1 MPERSVFRACPLCEA
16 ICGIEI
22 KLDEQDQI
30 VAIKGDDKDPFSRGH
45 VCPKAVALKDLHEDP
60 DRLRQPMRREG
71 DQWTPISWEQAYAEV
86 AKGLTQ
92 VKQQYGNN
100 AVGVYMGNPSVHNLG
115 ILTHA
120 PSALKSLHTR
130 SRFSATSVD
139 QLPHQLLAYWMFGHQ
154 FHVPIGDFDH
164 ADFVLMLGGNPMAS
178 NGSLMTIPDFRGRLK
193 DLKSRGGE
201 LVVIDPRRTETAQ
214 QATEHHF
221 IRPGTDAA
229 LLLAMLYT
237 LVDEA
242 LVDLEALPS
251 YLQGIDTAIAALE
264 GFTPEAASA
273 TTGIAAS
280 EIRELARRFAKAK
293 SGFVYGRMGVSVQ
306 AYASVCH
313 WAINMLNLLTG
324 RFDARGGVFLP
335 KAAWDNS
342 GAGSRPGHFAA
353 WHSRVSGLPEFGGE
367 LPASVMAEE
376 ILTPGEGQIRAMV
389 TIAGNPVLSTPDGR
403 GLDKALS
410 ELDFMVSLDPYLN
423 ETTRHAHII
432 LPPTSQLQKSHY
444 DITFNAFAIRNVT
457 RFNEAVFER
466 GEDERH
472 DWEILNGI
480 GAALAELSGEEY
492 RPLPDPEVL
501 VDMAVKNG
509 PYREPGEHG
518 PGLSV
523 EVLKQHPHGIDLG
536 PLQPNLPE
544 RLNTDN
550 KQIICAP
557 EPVLEDLPRVRADLF
572 TGKTD
577 DELLLI
583 GRRHVRSNNSWMHNS
598 HRLVK
603 GKSRC
608 TLMMHPSD
616 AEKRGLG
623 DGSMVEVATEVG
635 AVSIAL
641 ELSEDVAP
649 GVVCMPHGW
658 GHNRPGIR
666 MQTAEANAGVSY
678 NDLVATDRVDP
689 VSGNAA
695 LNAMPVRVAAQ
706 A

>member
-30 VAIKGDDKDPFSRGH
+30 TAIKGDDKDPFSRGH

-60 DRLRQPMRREG
+60 DRLRQPLRREG
-71 DQWTPISWEQAYAEV
+71 DNWVPIGWDDAYRDV
-86 AKGLTQ
+86 AKGLSR
-92 VKQQYGNN
+92 VKAEHGNN

-154 FHVPIGDFDH
+154 FQVPIGDFDH

-193 DLKSRGGE
+193 DLKARDGE
-201 LVVIDPRRTETAQ
+201 LVVIDPRRTETAL
-214 QATEHHF
+214 QATQHHF

-237 LVDEA
+237 LVEEQ
-242 LVDLEALPS
+242 LIDLEALPS
-251 YLQGIDTAIAALE
+251 YLEGVDTAIAALE

-273 TTGIAAS
+273 STGIEAGD
-280 EIRELARRFAKAK
+280 IRQLARRFAQAK

-313 WAINMLNLLTG
+313 WAINMLNLMTG

-353 WHSRVSGLPEFGGE
+353 WNSRVSGLPEFGGE

-410 ELDFMVSLDPYLN
+410 ELGFMVSIDPYLN

-457 RFNEAVFER
+457 RFNEAVYPR

-480 GAALAELSGEEY
+480 GGALADLAGEEY

-509 PYREPGEHG
+509 PYREAGEHG
-518 PGLSV
+518 PGLSL

-536 PLQPNLPE
+536 PLKANLPD

-550 KQIICAP
+550 KHIVCAP
-557 EPVLEDLPRVRADLF
+557 EPVLNDLPRIRADLF
-572 TGKTD
+572 GGAHG

-608 TLMMHPSD
+608 TLMMHPDD
-616 AEKRGLG
+616 AQKRSLS
-623 DGSMVEVATEVG
+623 DGSMVEVATGVG

-658 GHNRPGIR
+658 GHDRPGIR

-678 NDLVATDRVDP
+678 NDLVATDRFDP

-695 LNAMPVRVAAQ
+695 LNAMPVQVSAQ

>member
-1 MPERSVFRACPLCEA
+1 MSERSVFRACPLCEA
-16 ICGIEI
+16 ICGLEI
-22 KLDEQDQI
+22 KVDEQDQI
-30 VAIKGDDKDPFSRGH
+30 TAIKGDDKDPFSRGH
-45 VCPKAVALKDLHEDP
+45 ICPKAVALKDLHEDP
-60 DRLRQPMRREG
+60 DRLRQPMRRDGE
-71 DQWTPISWEQAYAEV
+71 QWTPISWEEAYTEV
-86 AKGLTQ
+86 AKGLTR

-100 AVGVYMGNPSVHNLG
+100 AVGVYMGNPSVHNIG

-139 QLPHQLLAYWMFGHQ
+139 QLPHQLMAYWMFGHQ
-154 FHVPIGDFDH
+154 FFVPSCDFDH

-193 DLKSRGGE
+193 DLKARGGE

-214 QATEHHF
+214 QASEHHF

-237 LVDEA
+237 LVDEQ
-242 LVDLEALPS
+242 LVDLDALPN
-251 YLQGIDTAIAALE
+251 YLQGVDTALAALE

-273 TTGIAAS
+273 STGMAAT

-306 AYASVCH
+306 AYGTVCH
-313 WAINMLNLLTG
+313 WAINMLNVLTG

-335 KAAWDNS
+335 KAVWDNA

-389 TIAGNPVLSTPDGR
+389 TIAGNPVLSTPDGQ
-403 GLDKALS
+403 GLDKAFS

-466 GEDERH
+466 GEHERH

-480 GAALAELSGEEY
+480 GAALAELTGEEY
-492 RPLPDPEVL
+492 RSLPDPEVL

-509 PYREPGEHG
+509 PYGKPGEHG

-523 EVLKQHPHGIDLG
+523 DVLKQHPHGLDLG

-544 RLNTDN
+544 RLNTEG
-550 KQIICAP
+550 KQIVCAP
-557 EPVLEDLPRVRADLF
+557 EPVIDDLPRVRAELF
-572 TGKTD
+572 SGNHD

-608 TLMMHPSD
+608 TLMMNPAD
-616 AEKRGLG
+616 AEKRGLT
-623 DGSMVEVATEVG
+623 DNEMVEVATSVG

-641 ELSEDVAP
+641 ELTDDVAP

-666 MQTAEANAGVSY
+666 MQTAEAVAGVSY
-678 NDLVATDRVDP
+678 NDLVATDRFDP

-695 LNAMPVRVAAQ
+695 LNAMPVTVAAQ

>member
-1 MPERSVFRACPLCEA
+1 MPERSVFRACPLCET

>member
-280 EIRELARRFAKAK
+280 EIRELARRFAKAN

>member
-71 DQWTPISWEQAYAEV
+71 DNWVPIGWDEAYAEV
-86 AKGLTQ
+86 AKGLSQ
-92 VKQQYGNN
+92 AKERYGNN

-193 DLKSRGGE
+193 DLKVRDGE
-201 LVVIDPRRTETAQ
+201 LVVIDPRRTETAL

-237 LVDEA
+237 LVDEQ

-251 YLQGIDTAIAALE
+251 YLEGVDTAIAALE

-273 TTGIAAS
+273 STGIEAGD
-280 EIRELARRFAKAK
+280 IRELARRFARAK

-410 ELDFMVSLDPYLN
+410 ELDFMVSIDPYLN

-457 RFNEAVFER
+457 RFNEAVYPR

-480 GAALAELSGEEY
+480 GGALADLAGEEY

-509 PYREPGEHG
+509 PYREAGEHG
-518 PGLSV
+518 PALSL

-550 KQIICAP
+550 KRIVCAP
-557 EPVLEDLPRVRADLF
+557 EPVIEDLPRIRKDLF
-572 TGKTD
+572 DGHD
-577 DELLLI
+577 EDELLLI

-608 TLMMHPSD
+608 TLMMHPRD
-616 AEKRGLG
+616 AEKRSLS
-623 DGSMVEVATEVG
+623 DGSMVEVATGVG

-658 GHNRPGIR
+658 GHDRPGIR
-666 MQTAEANAGVSY
+666 MKTAEANAGVSY
-678 NDLVATDRVDP
+678 NDLVATDRFDP

-695 LNAMPVRVAAQ
+695 LNAMPVTVSAQ